1 MSHHVLALGA
11 WLKNAACLLEPDGT
25 AVWSPLHGD
34 LGAPE
39 ACMAL
44 AGSADGFL
52 QYCDGQLDAVAHDL
66 HPDFFSTQLAQ
77 SLAHDLEV
85 PAIAVQHHHAH
96 LAVVLAEQAQLGQAI
111 SGPVVGLALDGV
123 GLGSDGTAWG
133 GELLLL
139 DGATCTRL
147 GHLQPLHLPGGDTAA
162 REPWRM
168 AAAVLH
174 ALGRG
179 DEIATR
185 FGQQVGDAQ
194 ASGVAQMLA
203 RGLNCPVTTST
214 GRWFD
219 AAAAALGL
227 CLKQDDEAQAAIALE
242 QAATRWLAGNADPVL
257 DEALAPVIASGGTA
271 AGADSSPAGTSC
283 DPVHI
288 DLRPLLSRLFEMG
301 DNAGVG
307 PAASTNTA
315 ATDDTANANIVG
327 AGAALFHLTL
337 ADALARAAITAARQA
352 GSDHVLLGG
361 GCFFNQ
367 LLTERISRQIE
378 AAGLQVLKPVT
389 VSCGDAGL
397 ALGQAWVAQQQL
409 KQLASQSTAGSAA
422 STENGPCA

>member
-1 MSHHVLALGA
+1 MTHHVLALGA

-96 LAVVLAEQAQLGQAI
+96 LAVVLAEQAQLGQPIA
-111 SGPVVGLALDGV
+111 GPVVGLALDGV

-139 DGATCTRL
+139 DGPDCTRL
-147 GHLQPLHLPGGDTAA
+147 GHLQPLPLPGGDTAA

-179 DEIATR
+179 DEIEAR
-185 FGQQVGDAQ
+185 FGKHVGTAQ

-203 RGLNCPVTTST
+203 RGLNCPLTTST

-242 QAATRWLAGNADPVL
+242 QAATRWLVDHAEPVV
-257 DEALAPVIASGGTA
+257 EQSLAPVAA
-271 AGADSSPAGTSC
+271 AGGPATGGHGSATSAAS
-283 DPVHI
+283 DLVHI
-288 DLRPLLSRLFEMG
+288 DLRPVLTRLFEFG
-301 DNAGVG
+301 DSAGE
-307 PAASTNTA
+307 
-315 ATDDTANANIVG
+315 
-327 AGAALFHLTL
+327 GAALFHLTL
-337 ADALARAAITAARQA
+337 ADALARAAISAARRV

-367 LLTERISRQIE
+367 LLTTRLTRHLE

-409 KQLASQSTAGSAA
+409 KQLASHSTAGSAA
-422 STENGPCA
+422 STENGPCV